1 MRLDYSLSSS
11 MLDRLKEAGRTR
23 ERSSIG
29 DVIIGMGDEAL
40 GVAEHGMGIK
50 KEELEQERKAKEL
63 QDERDHK
70 EKLYKLRYEDEDLE
84 EETEELERYELSET
98 AGFGYQGK
106 GLDPSPSPLRKT
118 TSEPNQQVAPPAP
131 VNMDDSF
138 EKMGS
143 RGSALGSNVF
153 GQVGELLKAMKDTR
167 FMPGDQEQ
175 RAQTSKSLGEVS
187 ASTQGWKSSIEEAKE
202 INDGVGYS
210 EAMSEDDKF
219 IVGAIASQEGVGV
232 GITGDNELGFSITM
246 PNGAVRDVSRSDF
259 DKITS
264 QIKPVALE
272 KEWVDSLISFEAMGG
287 DPSRSW
293 NQDLMLKQNMNN
305 ITPDNIKSIMFDRWT
320 GSRSIAEQY
329 YEGDKLGPMDF
340 DIKQLVSE
348 VENNPELFK
357 EMQED
362 IAFYLTSK
370 QKEMYDLGKRKHNQ
384 ENIAIKSLGSN
395 KTEGMSTAQK
405 IEFYKNL

>member
-1 MRLDYSLSSS
+1 MQLDYSLSSG

-29 DVIIGMGDEAL
+29 DAIIGIGDEAL

-50 KEELEQERKAKEL
+50 KEELEQERKAQEL
-63 QDERDHK
+63 QNERDHK
-70 EKLYKLRYEDEDLE
+70 EKLYQMRYGDEAVDENILSI
-84 EETEELERYELSET
+84 TPTFSET

-106 GLDPSPSPLRKT
+106 GLDPSPSPLRRVGD
-118 TSEPNQQVAPPAP
+118 QQITPPQP
-131 VNMDDSF
+131 VSMNDSF

-153 GQVGELLKAMKDTR
+153 GQMGELLKQLKETK

-175 RAQTSKSLGEVS
+175 RAKTSKELGEVS
-187 ASTQGWKSSIEEAKE
+187 ASVQSWKSSIEEAKE
-202 INDGVGYS
+202 IHDGVGWS
-210 EAMSEDDKF
+210 EAMSEEDIEK
-219 IVGAIASQEGVGV
+219 ISAIASQEGVGV

-246 PNGAVRDVSRSDF
+246 KTGAVEDVSRSDF
-259 DKITS
+259 DKMTS

-272 KEWVDSLISFEAMGG
+272 KEWNDSLMSFEKMGG
-287 DPSRSW
+287 DPNRSW
-293 NQDLMLKQNMNN
+293 NQDAMLKQNMNN
-305 ITPDNIKSIMFDRWT
+305 ITPDNILSIMFDKWT
-320 GSRSIAEQY
+320 GSRSIEEQY

-340 DIKQLVSE
+340 DMKQLIAE
-348 VENNPELFK
+348 AKDNPELF
-357 EMQED
+357 EELQED

-370 QKEMYDLGKRKHNQ
+370 QKKMYDLGKRKHDQ

-395 KTEGMSTAQK
+395 KTEGMSAAQR
-405 IEFYKNL
+405 IQSYKNL

>member
-1 MRLDYSLSSS
+1 MQLDYSLSSG

-29 DVIIGMGDEAL
+29 DAIIGIGDEAL

-70 EKLYKLRYEDEDLE
+70 EKLYQMRYGDEAVDENILSI
-84 EETEELERYELSET
+84 TPTLSET

-106 GLDPSPSPLRKT
+106 GLDPSPSPLRRVGD
-118 TSEPNQQVAPPAP
+118 QQITPPQP
-131 VNMDDSF
+131 VSMNDSF

-153 GQVGELLKAMKDTR
+153 GQMGELLKQLKETK

-175 RAQTSKSLGEVS
+175 RAKTSKELGEVS
-187 ASTQGWKSSIEEAKE
+187 ASVQSWKSSIEEAKE
-202 INDGVGYS
+202 IHDGVGWS
-210 EAMSEDDKF
+210 EAMSDEDKN
-219 IVGAIASQEGVGV
+219 VVSAIASQEGVGV

-246 PNGAVRDVSRSDF
+246 KTGAVEDVSRSDF
-259 DKITS
+259 DKMTS

-272 KEWVDSLISFEAMGG
+272 KEWNDSLMSFEKMGG
-287 DPSRSW
+287 DPNRSW
-293 NQDLMLKQNMNN
+293 NQDAMLKQNMNN
-305 ITPDNIKSIMFDRWT
+305 ITPDNILSIMFDKWT
-320 GSRSIAEQY
+320 GSRSIEEQY

-340 DIKQLVSE
+340 DMKQLIAE
-348 VENNPELFK
+348 AKDNPELF
-357 EMQED
+357 EELQED

-370 QKEMYDLGKRKHNQ
+370 QKKMYDLGKRKHDQ

-395 KTEGMSTAQK
+395 KTEGMSAAQR
-405 IEFYKNL
+405 IQSYKNL

>member
-1 MRLDYSLSSS
+1 MQLDYSLSSG

-29 DVIIGMGDEAL
+29 DAIIGIGDEAL

-70 EKLYKLRYEDEDLE
+70 EKLYQMRYGDEAVDENILSI
-84 EETEELERYELSET
+84 TPTLSET

-106 GLDPSPSPLRKT
+106 GLDPSPSPLRRVGD
-118 TSEPNQQVAPPAP
+118 QQITPPQP
-131 VNMDDSF
+131 VSMNDSF

-153 GQVGELLKAMKDTR
+153 GQMGELLKQLKETK

-175 RAQTSKSLGEVS
+175 RAKTSKELGEVS
-187 ASTQGWKSSIEEAKE
+187 ASVQSWKSSIEEAKE
-202 INDGVGYS
+202 IHDGVGWS
-210 EAMSEDDKF
+210 EAMSEEDIEK
-219 IVGAIASQEGVGV
+219 ISAIASQEGVGV

-246 PNGAVRDVSRSDF
+246 KTGAVEDVSRSDF
-259 DKITS
+259 DKMTS

-272 KEWVDSLISFEAMGG
+272 KEWNDSLMSFEKMGG
-287 DPSRSW
+287 DPNRSW
-293 NQDLMLKQNMNN
+293 NQDAMLKQNMNN
-305 ITPDNIKSIMFDRWT
+305 ITPDNILSIMFDKWT
-320 GSRSIAEQY
+320 GSRSIEEQY

-340 DIKQLVSE
+340 DMKQLIAE
-348 VENNPELFK
+348 AKDNPELF
-357 EMQED
+357 EELQED

-370 QKEMYDLGKRKHNQ
+370 QKKMYDLGKRKHDQ

-395 KTEGMSTAQK
+395 KTEGMSAAQR
-405 IEFYKNL
+405 IQSYKNL

>member
-50 KEELEQERKAKEL
+50 KEELEQEREAKEL

-131 VNMDDSF
+131 VNMNDSF

-384 ENIAIKSLGSN
+384 ENIAIKSLGSS

>member
-50 KEELEQERKAKEL
+50 KEELEQERKTKEL
-63 QDERDHK
+63 QDKQDH
-70 EKLYKLRYEDEDLE
+70 EENLRMISAGTLLPYEIGDEIESD
-84 EETEELERYELSET
+84 YEGGEANNMEDGS
-98 AGFGYQGK
+98 GFA
-106 GLDPSPSPLRKT
+106 KT
-118 TSEPNQQVAPPAP
+118 TGEPNQQVAPPTP
-131 VNMDDSF
+131 VDMNDSF

>member
-1 MRLDYSLSSS
+1 MRLDYSLSSG

-50 KEELEQERKAKEL
+50 KEQLEQERKAKEL

-84 EETEELERYELSET
+84 EETEELEKYKLSET

-143 RGSALGSNVF
+143 RGSAMGSNVF
-153 GQVGELLKAMKDTR
+153 GQVGELLKQLKETK
-167 FMPGDQEQ
+167 FIPGDQEQ
-175 RAQTSKSLGEVS
+175 RAQTSKELGEVS
-187 ASTQGWKSSIEEAKE
+187 ASTQGWKTSIEEAKE

-219 IVGAIASQEGVGV
+219 IVSAIASQEGVGV

-246 PNGAVRDVSRSDF
+246 PDGAVRDVSRSDF

-305 ITPDNIKSIMFDRWT
+305 ITPDNIKSIMLDRWT

-340 DIKQLVSE
+340 DIKQLISE
-348 VENNPELFK
+348 VKDNPELFK
-357 EMQED
+357 ELQED

-405 IEFYKNL
+405 RQFYKNL

>member
-29 DVIIGMGDEAL
+29 DVIAGMGDEIL

-50 KEELEQERKAKEL
+50 KEELEQERKTKEL
-63 QDERDHK
+63 QDEQDHK
-70 EKLYKLRYEDEDLE
+70 ERLYKLRYEDEDE
-84 EETEELERYELSET
+84 GYELSET

-106 GLDPSPSPLRKT
+106 GFLPKPSPLKKT
-118 TSEPNQQVAPPAP
+118 TSEPNRQVAPPTP
-131 VNMDDSF
+131 VDMNDSF

-187 ASTQGWKSSIEEAKE
+187 ASTQGWKTSIEEAKE

-219 IVGAIASQEGVGV
+219 IVSAIASQEGVGV

-246 PNGAVRDVSRSDF
+246 PDGAVRDVSRSDF

-370 QKEMYDLGKRKHNQ
+370 QKEIYDLGKRKHNQ

>member
-1 MRLDYSLSSS
+1 MRLDYSLSSG

-29 DVIIGMGDEAL
+29 DAIIGLGDEAL

-50 KEELEQERKAKEL
+50 KEELEQERKAQEL

-70 EKLYKLRYEDEDLE
+70 EKLYQMRWGDDYGIDPKDIGSPTDTPEDISTPRANEI
-84 EETEELERYELSET
+84 
-98 AGFGYQGK
+98 AG
-106 GLDPSPSPLRKT
+106 SPYTKISN
-118 TSEPNQQVAPPAP
+118 EPDQQITPPPPP
-131 VNMDDSF
+131 VSMSDSF

-153 GQVGELLKAMKDTR
+153 GQMGELLKQLKETK

-175 RAQTSKSLGEVS
+175 RAKTSKELGEVS
-187 ASTQGWKSSIEEAKE
+187 ASVQSWKSSIEEAKE
-202 INDGVGYS
+202 IHDGVGWS
-210 EAMSEDDKF
+210 EGMSKEDEK
-219 IVGAIASQEGVGV
+219 VVSAVVSQEGVGI
-232 GITGDNELGFSITM
+232 GITGDNELGFSITTED
-246 PNGAVRDVSRSDF
+246 GRVLDVSRSAF
-259 DKITS
+259 DRITS
-264 QIKPVALE
+264 QMKPVALE
-272 KEWVDSLISFEAMGG
+272 KEWNDSLMSFEKMGG

-293 NQDLMLKQNMNN
+293 NQDSMLKQNMNN
-305 ITPDNIKSIMFDRWT
+305 ITPDNLLSIMFDKWT

-340 DIKQLVSE
+340 DIKQLIAQAKD
-348 VENNPELFK
+348 NPELF
-357 EMQED
+357 EELQED

-370 QKEMYDLGKRKHNQ
+370 QKKMYDLGKRKYDQ

-395 KTEGMSTAQK
+395 KTEGMSAAQK
-405 IEFYKNL
+405 IQFYKNL